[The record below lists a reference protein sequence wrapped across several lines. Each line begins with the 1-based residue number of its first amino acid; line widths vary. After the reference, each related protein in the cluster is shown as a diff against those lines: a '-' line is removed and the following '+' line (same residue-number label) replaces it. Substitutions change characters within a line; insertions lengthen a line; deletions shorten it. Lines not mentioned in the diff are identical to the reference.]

1 MAARTPEP
9 EKRPGFFKQIKM
21 LISFVKEEF
30 PWIPWLLV
38 GIVLV
43 GAGIGV
49 LLGFLIPP
57 FQVWTLVIWII
68 SGIMLGLLGAMIVL
82 NRLTPSAVYRKV
94 KGRPGGVGQSL
105 DVGLR
110 RAWTRSP
117 EPVAVNPKTQD
128 AVYRAVG
135 KGGIVLVGEG
145 QRARLTRLVREEKLK
160 ADRVAHGVPVHVFY
174 EGDGEGDVPMDQ
186 LVKTIH
192 QLPKKVDR
200 NTRAAIVQ
208 RLDSMKQGLGS
219 LPIPKGIDPNRVRA
233 QRPR

>member
-1 MAARTPEP
+1 MASRTPQP
-9 EKRPGFFKQIKM
+9 EKRPGFFKQINM
-21 LISFVKEEF
+21 LLSFVREEY
-30 PWIPWLLV
+30 PWVPWLLI
-38 GIVLV
+38 GIIVA

-49 LLGFLIPP
+49 LLGFVIPP
-57 FQVWTLVIWII
+57 FQIWTLVIWII
-68 SGIMLGLLGAMIVL
+68 AGIMLGLLGAMITL

-110 RAWTRSP
+110 RSWTRSP
-117 EPVAVNPKTQD
+117 EPVAVNPKSQD

-135 KGGIVLVGEG
+135 KGGIVIVGEG
-145 QRARLTRLVREEKLK
+145 QRARLKRLMREEKLK
-160 ADRVAHGVPVHVFY
+160 ADRVAHGVPVDVIY
-174 EGDGEGDVPMDQ
+174 VGDGPDDVAIED

-192 QLPKKVDR
+192 ALPKSVDR
-200 NTRAAIVQ
+200 ATRSAIVQ
-208 RLDSMKQGLGS
+208 RLDSMKQGMSS